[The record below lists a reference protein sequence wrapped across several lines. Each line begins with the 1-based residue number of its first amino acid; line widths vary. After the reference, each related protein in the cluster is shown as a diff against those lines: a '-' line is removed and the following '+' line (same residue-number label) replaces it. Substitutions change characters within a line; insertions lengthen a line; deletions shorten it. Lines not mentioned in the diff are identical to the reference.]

1 MTSYPKF
8 FAKAPIYCTQNILKA
23 SLFKKLSTACIDL
36 YTIDQGIIKMTF
48 ALSSNTFFSCLTI
61 EAWIKK

>member
-48 ALSSNTFFSCLTI
+48 ALSSNRALY
-61 EAWIKK
+61 